1 MALFGL
7 YETKTEKTE
16 RLLRGVLTAKIEKL
30 RPLAATNPA
39 AAAEIAEYEARLEGG
54 VLWM

>member
-39 AAAEIAEYEARLEGG
+39 AAAEIAEYEARLEDG